1 MINKFILSDFKINF
15 TFLHIV
21 NNKNMTK
28 RLKLRNSLNRYD
40 KFNKNFYD
48 KVQKGFIK
56 LSNKSRK
63 NYLIINSNL
72 DIKLNEKLVLKKLSE
87 LIK

>member
-21 NNKNMTK
+21 NNKNMIK

-56 LSNKSRK
+56 LSNKNRK

-72 DIKLNEKLVLKKLSE
+72 DIRLNEKLVLKRLSE